1 MHVYTYDTNHD
12 YRKQMVREMFVVFL
26 LSVSLVES
34 ELGKNRKIVN
44 LRINHIVF
52 IFRDSQTD
60 PLVG

>member
-1 MHVYTYDTNHD
+1 
-12 YRKQMVREMFVVFL
+12 MVREMFVAFL
-26 LSVSLVES
+26 LCVSLVRIRIREES
-34 ELGKNRKIVN
+34 KNLIVN